1 MRRTAGAASD
11 RGGYTRLVIPPDSA
25 LRPLRGLRL
34 DLSQRTSAVEELPAE
49 VARRYL
55 GGRGLGAY
63 LALRERLYAVQP
75 LAPENLLVFA
85 PGPLTGTGAP
95 ASGRYSVTSRS
106 PLTGTV
112 FDGNSGGNFGNAL
125 RRLGWDYL
133 VVTGL
138 LDEPGCVT
146 VGLGSSTGRFDGPGD
161 VAVRPAGELRGA
173 EVPVTLARL
182 RELHPASEA
191 AVIGPAGE
199 RGVLFASI
207 VNNRGRSIGRGGLGA
222 VMGSKRLKALVVGGR
237 GEHRPPVADP
247 ERLEFIVYE
256 AEKLLKANPITST
269 ALPEFGTSVL
279 VNVLDQ
285 AGALP
290 TRNHR
295 EGRFEGAAA
304 ISGEVL
310 KRDHVKRRSACR
322 GCIIGCA
329 RRTEAGG
336 QSGEGPEY
344 ESIWAFGAQ
353 CGVSDLTAIVQAN
366 YACNRAGM
374 DTITMG
380 STIACAMELTE
391 LGLLPDGP
399 RFGDARAIIDLAE
412 ATATGEGLG
421 DGLGLG
427 SARFAALHGRAEL
440 SMSVKQMEIP
450 AYDPRGMKAQGLAYA
465 TSNRGG
471 CHLRANMLGPEILGV
486 PKMVDRFATLGK
498 AGLLI
503 NLQNLNAVLDS
514 LSVCK
519 FTAFAMKEDY
529 FARQLAAVWGEPVE
543 PQELLLLGER
553 IWNAERLFN
562 LAAGFT
568 RADDTLPA
576 RLLHEPVPAGPSAG
590 QVVDLPP
597 MLDEYYISRG
607 WDEAGAPMAAKLERL
622 RLVETAADAGVT
634 PGVRRPAEPAVGGCG
649 TALDGSEAAVSGD
662 PAAAA
667 DGKAAP

>member
-1 MRRTAGAASD
+1 VTPPAS
-11 RGGYTRLVIPPDSA
+11 G

-34 DLSQRTSAVEELPAE
+34 DLTSRTSSEEELPAE
-49 VARRYL
+49 VARRWL

-63 LALRERLYAVQP
+63 LALRERLYEVEP
-75 LAPENLLVFA
+75 LAPENLLIVA

-95 ASGRYSVTSRS
+95 ASGRYSMTSRS

-133 VVTGL
+133 IVAGA
-138 LDEPGCVT
+138 LDEPGYVT
-146 VGLGSSTGRFDGPGD
+146 IGLDEAGEASPAGPAQPLAGPGGATLHPAAGLWGLD
-161 VAVRPAGELRGA
+161 VPT
-173 EVPVTLARL
+173 TLARL
-182 RELHPASEA
+182 GELHPRSEA
-191 AVIGPAGE
+191 SVIGPAGE

-222 VMGSKRLKALVVGGR
+222 VLGSKRVKALVLDGR
-237 GEHRPPVADP
+237 GTRKPPVADP

-256 AEKLLKANPITST
+256 AEKLLKSNPITST
-269 ALPEFGTSVL
+269 ALPEFGTAVL
-279 VNVLDQ
+279 MNVLDQ

-295 EGRFEGAAA
+295 ESRFEGAAA
-304 ISGEVL
+304 ISGEAL
-310 KRDHVKRRSACR
+310 KREHVTRRAACR
-322 GCIIGCA
+322 GCMIGCA
-329 RRTEAGG
+329 RRTQAGG
-336 QSGEGPEY
+336 ESGEGPEY

-380 STIACAMELTE
+380 STIACAMELTD
-391 LGLLPDGP
+391 LGLLPGGP
-399 RFGDARAIIDLAE
+399 RFGDARAIIALAE
-412 ATATGEGLG
+412 ATAAGEGLG
-421 DGLGLG
+421 AELGLG
-427 SARFAALHGRAEL
+427 SARFAALHSRPDL
-440 SMSVKQMEIP
+440 SMSVKRMEMP

-503 NLQNLNAVLDS
+503 NLQNLNTVLDS

-529 FARQLAAVWGEPVE
+529 YARQLSAVWGEQVE

-568 RADDTLPA
+568 RGDDTLPP
-576 RLLHEPVPAGPSAG
+576 RLLFEPVPEGPSAG

-607 WDEAGAPMAAKLERL
+607 WDGAGVPSAPKLERL
-622 RLVETAADAGVT
+622 GLVETAAAAGVT
-634 PGVRRPAEPAVGGCG
+634 PGVVRRAETAEAAGTSAAPG
-649 TALDGSEAAVSGD
+649 TAAS
-662 PAAAA
+662 
-667 DGKAAP
+667 

>member
-1 MRRTAGAASD
+1 MT
-11 RGGYTRLVIPPDSA
+11 PPASA
-25 LRPLRGLRL
+25 LRPFRGLRL
-34 DLSQRTSAVEELPAE
+34 DLSRRTCSEEELPAD
-49 VARRYL
+49 VVRAYL

-63 LALRERLYAVQP
+63 LALRERLFEVEP
-75 LAPENLLVFA
+75 FAPENLLIFA

-133 VVTGL
+133 IVTGA
-138 LDEPGCVT
+138 LDEPGYVT
-146 VGLGSSTGRFDGPGD
+146 IGLDAAAEVSPAGPGLAEPLD
-161 VAVRPAGELRGA
+161 GAGGALLRPAAGLWGTD
-173 EVPVTLARL
+173 VPASLERL
-182 RELHPASEA
+182 RELYPKCEA

-222 VMGSKRLKALVVGGR
+222 VMGAKRLKALVLGGH
-237 GEHRPPVADP
+237 GEHKPPVADP
-247 ERLEFIVYE
+247 ERLAFIVYE

-295 EGRFEGAAA
+295 ESRFEGAAA
-304 ISGEVL
+304 ISGEAL
-310 KRDHVKRRSACR
+310 KRDHVQRRSACR

-329 RRTEAGG
+329 RRSTAGG
-336 QSGEGPEY
+336 ESGEGPEY
-344 ESIWAFGAQ
+344 ESIWAFGAE

-380 STIACAMELTE
+380 VTIACAMELTD
-391 LGLLPDGP
+391 LGLLPGGP
-399 RFGDARAIIDLAE
+399 RFGDARAIIALAE
-412 ATATGEGLG
+412 ATAAGEGLG
-421 DGLGLG
+421 AELGLG
-427 SARFAALHGRAEL
+427 SARFAALHGRPEL
-440 SMSVKQMEIP
+440 SMSVKQLEMP

-529 FARQLAAVWGEPVE
+529 YARQLSAVWGETVE
-543 PQELLLLGER
+543 PQELLQLGER

-568 RADDTLPA
+568 RADDTLPP

-607 WDEAGAPMAAKLERL
+607 WDAGGVPSAAKLERL
-622 RLVETAADAGVT
+622 GLTATAVAAGVA
-634 PGVRRPAEPAVGGCG
+634 PGAARTTEAPAGRAPG
-649 TALDGSEAAVSGD
+649 
-662 PAAAA
+662 AAA
-667 DGKAAP
+667 P

>member
-1 MRRTAGAASD
+1 MRA
-11 RGGYTRLVIPPDSA
+11 YV
-25 LRPLRGLRL
+25 
-34 DLSQRTSAVEELPAE
+34 
-49 VARRYL
+49 

-63 LALRERLYAVQP
+63 LALRERLFEVEP
-75 LAPENLLVFA
+75 LAPDNLLIFA
-85 PGPLTGTGAP
+85 PGPLTGTAAP

-112 FDGNSGGNFGNAL
+112 FDGNSGGNWGNAL
-125 RRLGWDYL
+125 RRLGWDYFI
-133 VVTGL
+133 VSGA
-138 LDEPGCVT
+138 LDEPGYVT
-146 VGLGSSTGRFDGPGD
+146 IAGDGAGETRRDDSVAPFAGSAGEPVDGPGGVVLRSAAGLWGLD
-161 VAVRPAGELRGA
+161 VPT
-173 EVPVTLARL
+173 TLARL
-182 RELHPASEA
+182 RDLYPRSEA

-199 RGVLFASI
+199 RGVLFGSI
-207 VNNRGRSIGRGGLGA
+207 VNNRGRALGRGGLGA
-222 VMGSKRLKALVVGGR
+222 VMGAKQLKALVLSGR
-237 GEHRPPVADP
+237 GDHRPPVADA

-256 AEKLLKANPITST
+256 AEKLLKSNPITST

-295 EGRFEGAAA
+295 ESRFEGAAA
-304 ISGEVL
+304 ISGEAL
-310 KRDHVKRRSACR
+310 KRNHVTRRSACR
-322 GCIIGCA
+322 GCIIGCV
-329 RRTEAGG
+329 RHTTAGG
-336 QSGEGPEY
+336 QNGEGPEY
-344 ESIWAFGAQ
+344 ESIWAFGAE
-353 CGVSDLTAIVQAN
+353 CGVADLTAIVQAN

-380 STIACAMELTE
+380 VTIACAMDLAEE
-391 LGLLPDGP
+391 GLLSGGP
-399 RFGDARAIIDLAE
+399 RFGDARAIVELAE
-412 ATATGEGLG
+412 ATAAGEGLG
-421 DGLGLG
+421 TELGLG
-427 SARFAALHGRAEL
+427 SARFAALHGRPDL
-440 SMSVKQMEIP
+440 SMSVKSLEMP

-529 FARQLAAVWGEPVE
+529 YARQLSAVWGETVE

-568 RADDTLPA
+568 RADDTLPP
-576 RLLHEPVPAGPSAG
+576 RLLREPAPAGPSAG

-607 WDEAGAPMAAKLERL
+607 WDEGGVSSAAKLESL
-622 RLVETAADAGVT
+622 GLTAVAAAAGVT
-634 PGVRRPAEPAVGGCG
+634 PGASAARRP
-649 TALDGSEAAVSGD
+649 
-662 PAAAA
+662 
-667 DGKAAP
+667 